1 MPFIAFLIILNNDQ
15 VHSSL
20 LQYSEAIELQYIT
33 APDTLEVYISGHI
46 LFSFLISIL
55 LTPHFY
61 SLIKLQQALWV
72 CESVNLRICRYVLQH
87 SRFLS
92 LIKKN
97 KLKKKISGLK
107 KKKRKKKISR
117 WLRILHLS
125 GNKTFIINS
134 EF

>member
-61 SLIKLQQALWV
+61 SLIKLQHGSM
-72 CESVNLRICRYVLQH
+72 SV
-87 SRFLS
+87 
-92 LIKKN
+92 
-97 KLKKKISGLK
+97 
-107 KKKRKKKISR
+107 
-117 WLRILHLS
+117 
-125 GNKTFIINS
+125 
-134 EF
+134 